1 MYVRWQV
8 WNIRKMIRQIS
19 SIRVITDHIRSVTFM
34 ISDGILPSNE
44 RTWICIKTSSP
55 PCMHVMEDFL
65 ESKGAFLVELAQT
78 VIDGSKDGYPE
89 LEEKKDFIF
98 NVIAKEEDKFN
109 KTIDQGLSILADMEE
124 EMKKNGETVLSGEN
138 AFKLYD
144 TYGFPIDLTSEILEE
159 KGLTYD
165 EKGFEEAQKE
175 QRAKSEGT
183 FGTHNYS
190 GKDASVYDELD
201 AELSSEFVGYD
212 QLEVESDVTAMTSE
226 TEVVDALTD
235 GDKGTIIVARD
246 SILCNNGWTGS
257 R

>member
-1 MYVRWQV
+1 M
-8 WNIRKMIRQIS
+8 
-19 SIRVITDHIRSVTFM
+19 
-34 ISDGILPSNE
+34 PS
-44 RTWICIKTSSP
+44 WKTSWNQ
-55 PCMHVMEDFL
+55 
-65 ESKGAFLVELAQT
+65 GAFLVELAQT

-98 NVIAKEEDKFN
+98 NVIAKEEAQFN

-124 EMKKNGETVLSGEN
+124 EMKKNGETVLSGKN

-190 GKDASVYDELD
+190 GKDASVYDESMQNYL
-201 AELSSEFVGYD
+201 LSS
-212 QLEVESDVTAMTSE
+212 SDMIS
-226 TEVVDALTD
+226 
-235 GDKGTIIVARD
+235 
-246 SILCNNGWTGS
+246 
-257 R
+257 

>member
-1 MYVRWQV
+1 
-8 WNIRKMIRQIS
+8 MILMDS
-19 SIRVITDHIRSVTFM
+19 
-34 ISDGILPSNE
+34 
-44 RTWICIKTSSP
+44 
-55 PCMHVMEDFL
+55 
-65 ESKGAFLVELAQT
+65 
-78 VIDGSKDGYPE
+78 
-89 LEEKKDFIF
+89 
-98 NVIAKEEDKFN
+98 
-109 KTIDQGLSILADMEE
+109 
-124 EMKKNGETVLSGEN
+124 
-138 AFKLYD
+138 
-144 TYGFPIDLTSEILEE
+144 PIDLTSEILEE

-212 QLEVESDVTAMTSE
+212 QLEVESDVIAMTSE

-235 GDKGTIIVARD
+235 GDKGYDHRCQD